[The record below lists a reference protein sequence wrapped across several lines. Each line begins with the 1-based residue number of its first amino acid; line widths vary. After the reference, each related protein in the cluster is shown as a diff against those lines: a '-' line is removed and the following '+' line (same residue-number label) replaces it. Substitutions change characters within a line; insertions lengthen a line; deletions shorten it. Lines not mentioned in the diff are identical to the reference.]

1 MRQPRDIAKMLEAVE
16 FVEFNDMFCPKADSD
31 DLDSS
36 IPRIDRTNGK
46 HGCRVIK
53 EAPQSE
59 TCLKINKTPIIRAR
73 THLT

>member
-16 FVEFNDMFCPKADSD
+16 FVESDDMFCPKADGD

-46 HGCRVIK
+46 HGC
-53 EAPQSE
+53 
-59 TCLKINKTPIIRAR
+59 
-73 THLT
+73 